1 MYFSLWIV
9 CFEGNYIEL
18 VGLFLCDIFEYLEFH
33 FTVVTMSDSAGI
45 YHIELAIQFHL

>member
-18 VGLFLCDIFEYLEFH
+18 VGLFLCDNRRRGCRLKVALRPCFFVVLWFEKSM
-33 FTVVTMSDSAGI
+33 VG
-45 YHIELAIQFHL
+45 